1 MSPPFEIA
9 SAPPEVLCN
18 LAARLDM
25 PTTTQSTVETMPP
38 GDHISDIT
46 QVNATHDSLVPV
58 LADSFPW
65 KPMAPAAPLE
75 EPRPY
80 NQLANQTSNYSDLK
94 ISTGP
99 ASQQA
104 SCHGNKKNA
113 KCPGNDG
120 QDTSNGFQPVPNNG
134 CHGALYSSE
143 TASQSSGLNAL
154 LECIEEVTQQLQSRP
169 ATPSQQDMTSFKQDM
184 TSSKQDMTSSKQDM
198 TSSKQD
204 MTSSTQ
210 EVKSGEDMDAR
221 NSSLKSSQQEFSRK
235 PCEKSA
241 PSEHGVDS
249 CQNLVTQTVEV
260 NVDQSALKPEA
271 TESATI
277 ASNCGSSSLIS
288 VGTEGAPVQHSGEN
302 IISFDSA
309 SSAPHSES
317 SQSGSECVRN
327 SNVSKPNE
335 QTSSIGG
342 SASSELCGK
351 GKNRVPR
358 KRGLA
363 KREPGSRSSSVGSRS
378 SRSNAK
384 KCASEAE
391 SIIRSKLD
399 HVISERLNSGRGD
412 SDLDQSEIRS
422 CVNVDHSEGTTDPY
436 SIQSESRTACFSQS
450 EKGTEPYSMGQS
462 EKPTDPYSC
471 DQSELRTDPGSA
483 IRSEMQTEP
492 YGNQTEIQN
501 EADNCEQSESR
512 THPDDSHQSGGG
524 LDLNNVN
531 QSEPGSV
538 NVTSLSQAE
547 SEAISEEIERLSETE
562 QNNPAS
568 QLQTT
573 SSHVLSTPTK
583 NVSETKESEP
593 LPEVHPSSSLVG
605 STPCKSSEQL
615 SNPGP
620 QLTSPPSSLR
630 VRTKAERKMYS
641 GPLCFSSESSQ
652 FVDIMGSPGKD
663 YVVRM
668 QRLLDDMWENQPLF
682 LTDQSQTSV
691 RSHDSDSDSSSSQ
704 ISDSESSGQESQIN
718 SANHKVE
725 CGSANEGSSRKSTN
739 GNSELAERM
748 SDSDEDRTLVSE
760 EDSVNLMSSEGT
772 QVYNSEGNSENTD
785 SARNND
791 LLDGTATKQNL
802 SNEGSSKSSEQGC
815 SKMDIAVDSENP
827 VSKHG
832 PSEENKDPLPTGTA
846 DNRPGCDY
854 GVFSDI
860 SEPSSGLN
868 PHTHGVLP
876 SGGLNNSAAPP
887 GGQYTSTHFPWQTLH
902 GVTHHM
908 YPWTAATFGGSLLQ
922 SEASNSL
929 HNNSQEISQPILS
942 NTGTSVMYNQ
952 QNAAVG
958 GSHVLHNEA
967 DTIGRTGKSEMSDH
981 LKLREMENHDTGE
994 GSRLEDHRE
1003 PVKNSCDITDEIP
1016 VKSDVSSS
1024 LTEAQ
1029 SSSLGYHSSNGP
1041 MDDMDSPGSDVI
1053 QETPSTQGSDVI
1065 QGAPSTQGQPGN
1077 DVIQEIPSTQEKHV
1091 QLFNNNS
1098 ELVNRNNSVETSVE
1112 SDRAARPVPNID
1124 VNSPIKLKISLKLKQ
1139 CTVVRSKS
1147 REKMA
1152 LSDSETAKVIDNS
1165 DTTSEPRT
1173 PKSFRHKV
1181 MDKVMDFTPPSG
1193 LKFTLSKTG
1202 LTPSSQHPAESCEGT
1217 PKSKHTHELN
1227 IGTPT
1232 STQPK
1237 SHKDANTP
1245 SNSNAWSVYSSGGC
1259 KLKFSASKFSQSG
1272 LSISHGTPSRRAA
1285 RNASEE
1291 LSENSPL
1298 SSNPSNNRPHN
1309 RQSSVKRKL
1318 GLEPLDRLASVLEDS
1333 FECSSPL
1340 TEDCDPSRRQS
1351 KRRRKLTYEPG
1362 TVRW

>member
-25 PTTTQSTVETMPP
+25 ATTTQSPAVEPMPP

-46 QVNATHDSLVPV
+46 QVNLAHDSLVPV
-58 LADSFPW
+58 LADSFSW
-65 KPMAPAAPLE
+65 KPMTLPTPIE
-75 EPRPY
+75 EPGLY
-80 NQLANQTSNYSDLK
+80 NQLANRTSNHSDLK
-94 ISTGP
+94 ISIGSD
-99 ASQQA
+99 SQQT
-104 SCHGNKKNA
+104 SCHGNKKSA

-120 QDTSNGFQPVPNNG
+120 RDANNGPQPVPNND

-143 TASQSSGLNAL
+143 AASQSSGLNAL

-169 ATPSQQDMTSFKQDM
+169 ATPSQQDVTSAKQDM
-184 TSSKQDMTSSKQDM
+184 MSSKQDMTSSKQEV

-210 EVKSGEDMDAR
+210 VVKSGKDSDAR
-221 NSSLKSSQQEFSRK
+221 NSSLKSSQHELSRE
-235 PCEKSA
+235 PLEKSA
-241 PSEHGVDS
+241 SSEHGVNS
-249 CQNLVTQTVEV
+249 CQNLVTQTDQV
-260 NVDQSALKPEA
+260 NADHGALRPDPA
-271 TESATI
+271 ESTSV

-288 VGTEGAPVQHSGEN
+288 VGSEGAPIQHSGEN
-302 IISFDSA
+302 IITFISA

-317 SQSGSECVRN
+317 SQSGSESSSRN
-327 SNVSKPNE
+327 SNVSSVNK
-335 QTSSIGG
+335 QTG
-342 SASSELCGK
+342 SVVEAVTSELSGK

-358 KRGLA
+358 KRGHS
-363 KREPGSRSSSVGSRS
+363 KREPGSRSSSLGSRS
-378 SRSNAK
+378 SGSNPK

-399 HVISERLNSGRGD
+399 HVISERLNSGRGE

-471 DQSELRTDPGSA
+471 SQSELRTDPGSA
-483 IRSEMQTEP
+483 IRSEIQTEP
-492 YGNQTEIQN
+492 YGNQSEIQN
-501 EADNCEQSESR
+501 EANNCEQSESR
-512 THPDDSHQSGGG
+512 THPNDFCQSEGR
-524 LDLNNVN
+524 LNVNNVN
-531 QSEPGSV
+531 QPEPGSV

-547 SEAISEEIERLSETE
+547 SEAISEEIERLSERE

-568 QLQTT
+568 HLQTT
-573 SSHVLSTPTK
+573 SSHLLSTPTK
-583 NVSETKESEP
+583 NVYETKESEL

-605 STPCKSSEQL
+605 STPCKLSEQL
-615 SNPGP
+615 SNLGP

-668 QRLLDDMWENQPLF
+668 QQLLDDMWEKQPLF
-682 LTDQSQTSV
+682 LTDQSQASV
-691 RSHDSDSDSSSSQ
+691 TSHDSDSNSSSSQ
-704 ISDSESSGQESQIN
+704 DSDSESSGQESQIN
-718 SANHKVE
+718 SANHEVE

-760 EDSVNLMSSEGT
+760 EDSVNLLSSEGT
-772 QVYNSEGNSENTD
+772 QVYNSDGNSENTD
-785 SARNND
+785 SGSNNH
-791 LLDGTATKQNL
+791 LLDGTVTKQNL
-802 SNEGSSKSSEQGC
+802 SNDGSSKSSEQGY
-815 SKMDIAVDSENP
+815 SKMDIADNFENP

-832 PSEENKDPLPTGTA
+832 PSEENKDTVPTGTG

-876 SGGLNNSAAPP
+876 PNGGLNNSAAPP

-908 YPWTAATFGGSLLQ
+908 YPWTAATFGGNLLQ
-922 SEASNSL
+922 TETAASTN
-929 HNNSQEISQPILS
+929 IM
-942 NTGTSVMYNQ
+942 TNQ

-958 GSHVLHNEA
+958 GPHVLHNEA
-967 DTIGRTGKSEMSDH
+967 NSTGRTDKSEMGDH
-981 LKLREMENHDTGE
+981 VKLREMENHDTGE
-994 GSRLEDHRE
+994 GSRSEDHRE

-1053 QETPSTQGSDVI
+1053 QGTPS
-1065 QGAPSTQGQPGN
+1065 AQGQQGN
-1077 DVIQEIPSTQEKHV
+1077 DVIQEIPRTQEKHLPLV
-1091 QLFNNNS
+1091 NNNS

-1202 LTPSSQHPAESCEGT
+1202 LTPSSQHPADSCEGT
-1217 PKSKHTHELN
+1217 SKSKHTQESN

-1232 STQPK
+1232 STRPK
-1237 SHKDANTP
+1237 SHKDTSIP
-1245 SNSNAWSVYSSGGC
+1245 SNSSAWSVHSSGGC
-1259 KLKFSASKFSQSG
+1259 KLKFSASKFSQSA
-1272 LSISHGTPSRRAA
+1272 LSISHGTPSRRGTG
-1285 RNASEE
+1285 NASSE

-1318 GLEPLDRLASVLEDS
+1318 GMEPLDRLASVLEDS